1 MTSIHLYNNKA
12 LNNITQDALGYVEKI
27 EKKIVLIDGKQL
39 DDLMIEH
46 NIGVVPVQP
55 PQTFTL
61 KRLDADYFEAI

>member
-1 MTSIHLYNNKA
+1 
-12 LNNITQDALGYVEKI
+12 LGYVEKI
-27 EKKIVLIDGKQL
+27 EKKSVLIDGKQL

-61 KRLDADYFEAI
+61 KRLDSDYFDAI